1 MTPFPDVRAGALIK
15 VLDHGVVRLV
25 DFMGGDVS
33 VVRAARVSYDAAW
46 RAGEDANSDAR
57 LIRYLWKHSHTSPF
71 EAVTATFEIAAP
83 IFVLRQLH
91 RHRTQSI
98 NELSARYRP
107 LSEEFFVPE
116 PDQIGAQSTDNK
128 QGRTLA
134 DDNDLLAKRQSEV
147 GLVREH
153 CQRAFAVYR
162 ELLASGWPRELA
174 RIVLPL
180 ATYSH
185 MFTTLNLLN
194 LFKLI
199 ALRSDPH
206 AQAETRRYALA
217 MLELIRPVAPVSV
230 AAWESQRAEG
240 PS

>member
-1 MTPFPDVRAGALIK
+1 MKAALIK

-25 DFMGGDVS
+25 DFMGGDIS

-57 LIRYLWKHSHTSPF
+57 LIRYLWKHAHTSPF
-71 EAVTATFEIAAP
+71 EAVTATFEIVAP

-116 PDQIGAQSTDNK
+116 PDQIGAQSADNK
-128 QGRTLA
+128 QGRTLF
-134 DDNDLLAKRQSEV
+134 DKDLIKRQSEV
-147 GLVREH
+147 DLVREQ
-153 CQRAFAVYR
+153 CQRAFALYR
-162 ELLASGWPRELA
+162 ELLASDWPRELA

-199 ALRSDPH
+199 TLRSDPR
-206 AQAETRRYALA
+206 AQTETRQYALA

-230 AAWESQRAEG
+230 AAWESQQAAH
-240 PS
+240 